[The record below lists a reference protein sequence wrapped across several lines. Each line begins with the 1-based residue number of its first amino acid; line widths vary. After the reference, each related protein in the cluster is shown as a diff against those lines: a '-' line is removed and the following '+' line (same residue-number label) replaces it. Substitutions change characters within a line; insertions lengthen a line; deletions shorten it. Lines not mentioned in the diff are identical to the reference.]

1 MHIGIKDIIDILVV
15 GSLMYYLYCRTK
27 SSGTIRVFQGLII
40 FLLGWILVSHVFN
53 LRLLGSIMNMAVD
66 VLAIAVLVIFQNEI
80 RQGLIRMGS
89 RHRWDQVLRFF
100 GKAERHSNSEHLWID
115 ELVRAC
121 TKMAEQ
127 KVGALIVI
135 EREDMLDSIAQTGCE
150 VDAVC
155 TTRMIEQIF
164 YKNTPLHDGAVIMRN
179 GRILA
184 AACILPVSHSKSLP
198 LDMGLRHR
206 SAMGVSEISDAKVI
220 VVSEETGHIT
230 VIRQGHLLRHLGGAQ
245 LQKILLQN

>member
-1 MHIGIKDIIDILVV
+1 MMFGVKDIIDILAV
-15 GSLMYYLYCRTK
+15 GTLMFYLYRRMK
-27 SSGTIRVFQGLII
+27 ESGTIRVFQGLLI
-40 FLLGWILVSHVFN
+40 FLLGWILVSHVFK
-53 LRLLGSIMNMAVD
+53 LRLLGSIMNMAID

-80 RQGLIRMGS
+80 RQGLIRIGS
-89 RHRWDQVLRFF
+89 RYQYSSILRFF
-100 GKAERHSNSEHLWID
+100 GRAERQADPQHHWVD

-121 TKMAEQ
+121 TKMSEQ
-127 KVGALIVI
+127 KVGALIVV
-135 EREDMLDSIAQTGCE
+135 EREDNLDSISQTGCQ
-150 VDAVC
+150 VDAIC

-179 GRILA
+179 GRILS
-184 AACILPVSHSKSLP
+184 AACILPVSHSKTLP

-206 SAMGVSEISDAKVI
+206 SAMGISEISDAKVI